1 MMSEA
6 NQTED
11 PGAVQTDRESQEFG
25 ADHGQDALTREE
37 TGSSSPTAEASEQA
51 ETRGEK
57 TEENRATNR
66 TSVDDEPAGI

>member
-6 NQTED
+6 KQTED
-11 PGAVQTDRESQEFG
+11 PGAVQTDSESQEFG

-37 TGSSSPTAEASEQA
+37 TGSSSPDAEGSEQA
-51 ETRGEK
+51 EARGAK

-66 TSVDDEPAGI
+66 STADDD